1 MPFVDAIALATRA
14 ETPKVLSW
22 CRFDYRLD
30 RAGGRLTLPIN
41 KLAGSECPRVL
52 VRERRCRPREH
63 DHGECIAPDGRVFN
77 PSEHCCRMSRRTSD
91 QTLSSLGL
99 EATTALLI
107 ASSDVLGGMA
117 PQRDNP
123 NAPDSA
129 AARAPRSPPRA
140 VARMS
145 VVGRSLESRTVQHLL
160 DSSVQGVQSRRL
172 AKYCK

>member
-107 ASSDVLGGMA
+107 AS
-117 PQRDNP
+117 P
-123 NAPDSA
+123 
-129 AARAPRSPPRA
+129 
-140 VARMS
+140 
-145 VVGRSLESRTVQHLL
+145 
-160 DSSVQGVQSRRL
+160 RRL
-172 AKYCK
+172 ARNGAKTSTRQYQRSRQCRRAHTTFATSHCCRDELRRTLS